1 MTDVPVIKAIYT
13 DGACSGNP
21 GPGGWGTVIYFA
33 NGQIQEL
40 GGHEP
45 GTTNNR
51 MEMQAAIAALQ
62 FLQQHDYDTPVE
74 LHTDSKYLIQGITQW
89 MRGWKRK
96 GWKTA
101 AGKAV
106 LNQDLW
112 LELDELTQT
121 LKNNQKVDITWTY
134 VKGHAG
140 DIGNE
145 RCDEIARAFSHQR
158 RISLKQAADS
168 PPSTPQVTAVK
179 SSPTTSTPDP
189 VPSDPVSQE
198 SIAKD
203 PVYPAP
209 QPIAKPTPQKE
220 ISPSTSNTL
229 PPSDMSDTRINR
241 VSNTLKLLQ
250 VADELATQGYLI
262 TTSELVVLTGVSASD
277 LANKRGDDWTWR
289 NWTVS
294 CVSSESDQEKF
305 WQLERIEA

>member
-1 MTDVPVIKAIYT
+1 MTDLPAIKAIYT

-33 NGQIQEL
+33 NGGVHEL
-40 GGHEP
+40 GGHAA

-62 FLQQHDYDTPVE
+62 FLQQHDYDTSIE
-74 LHTDSKYLIQGITQW
+74 LNTDSKYLIQGITQW

-106 LNQDLW
+106 LNKDLW
-112 LELDELTQT
+112 LTLDDLTQS
-121 LKNNQKVDITWTY
+121 LKSDQDVEIDWNY

-140 DIGNE
+140 NVGNE

-158 RISLKQAADS
+158 AIGLKKAVDNKA
-168 PPSTPQVTAVK
+168 TVTSK
-179 SSPTTSTPDP
+179 SSSAETVKPKEVAKPKPMTTANPKKAISVSNPDP
-189 VPSDPVSQE
+189 
-198 SIAKD
+198 
-203 PVYPAP
+203 
-209 QPIAKPTPQKE
+209 T
-220 ISPSTSNTL
+220 
-229 PPSDMSDTRINR
+229 PSDMSETRITR

-250 VADELATQGYLI
+250 VADELAKQGYLI
-262 TTSELVVLTGVSASD
+262 TTSELVVLTGVSASE
-277 LANKRGDDWTWR
+277 LAKRGDDWTWR

-305 WQLERIEA
+305 WQLERIEG

>member
-1 MTDVPVIKAIYT
+1 MTDLPTIKAIYT

-40 GGHEP
+40 GGHAP

-51 MEMQAAIAALQ
+51 MEMQAAIAALA
-62 FLQQHDYDTPVE
+62 FLQQHDYDTPIE
-74 LHTDSKYLIQGITQW
+74 LNTDSKYLIQGITQW

-96 GWKTA
+96 GWKTS

-106 LNQDLW
+106 LNKDLW

-121 LKNNQKVDITWTY
+121 LKDAQKVDITWTY

-140 DIGNE
+140 NIGNE

-158 RISLKQAADS
+158 SIRLKTAADGPKAS
-168 PPSTPQVTAVK
+168 VTKST
-179 SSPTTSTPDP
+179 PTTSASP
-189 VPSDPVSQE
+189 E
-198 SIAKD
+198 SAPEKTQ
-203 PVYPAP
+203 PA
-209 QPIAKPTPQKE
+209 AKPTVQKE
-220 ISPSTSNTL
+220 ISLSTSNTL
-229 PPSDMSDTRINR
+229 PSSDMSDTRINR
-241 VSNTLKLLQ
+241 ASNTLKLLQ
-250 VADELATQGYLI
+250 VADELAKQGYLI
-262 TTSELVVLTGVSASD
+262 TTSELVVLTGVSASE
-277 LANKRGDDWTWR
+277 LAKCGDDWTWR